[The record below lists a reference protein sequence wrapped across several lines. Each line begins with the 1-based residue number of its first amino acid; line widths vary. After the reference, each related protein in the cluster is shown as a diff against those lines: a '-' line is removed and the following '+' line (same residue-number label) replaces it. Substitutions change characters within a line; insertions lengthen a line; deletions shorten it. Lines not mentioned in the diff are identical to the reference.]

1 MKSASGAA
9 QVDLADRIRIEQ
21 IRLIYAM
28 DGTTITPSLVI
39 AVLMFLALRND
50 ANMAGITVWLAVFV
64 ASRIIQF
71 FDSRAEA
78 ARPIAPKDIA
88 YHHRKLMLVHGFDA
102 ASWAVLVWIV
112 LDHAS
117 PNQAI
122 LLIAV
127 LTGFIGGAVSLLSP
141 VPRVLAS
148 FVAVDLL
155 VLVTKFL
162 AMRDPTYNA
171 LAAMTVVYLASVVM
185 QGRDAYL
192 ATKQSILLKFENLDL
207 TASLAKEV
215 ERANAAHREAVAAGE
230 AKLRFLAAASH
241 DLRQPIHAVGLFLAA
256 IDSEIVAHKRERIV
270 AGARAATATCTTM
283 LNALLDFSRVEA
295 GAITPESRSFALQ
308 EMLER
313 IELELAPLADEK
325 QLIYRSRPTQLW
337 VRSDP
342 ALVELVLRNLIT
354 NAIRYTHSGGVLVGA
369 RQRSGRIWLEV
380 WDTGIGIAEDQQSEI
395 FRDFYRVDGADNERL
410 GGVGLG
416 LAIASRLA
424 AALGEQLLVRSHLG
438 KGSVFRLSLPE
449 AENKKTA
456 IGSGPQLSRPTS
468 QPTADRSRVLFLDD
482 DPNVREAVGAL
493 LCGWGFSVD
502 LASDIAS
509 AASLFGH
516 HQHSVF
522 ISDYRLGGDE
532 NGVDAIVRLQGMA
545 ANRDLKCLLITGDT
559 TPDRLHEFER
569 LEVPVL
575 YKPVDETTL
584 RAALE
589 ID

>member
-1 MKSASGAA
+1 MPAGAA
-9 QVDLADRIRIEQ
+9 EADLADRIRIEQ

-39 AVLMFLALRND
+39 AVLMFVALRND
-50 ANMAGITVWLAVFV
+50 ANMVGMTAWLVVFI

-78 ARPIAPKDIA
+78 ARPIAASDIA
-88 YHHRKLMLVHGFDA
+88 RHHRQLMLVHGFDA

-148 FVAVDLL
+148 FVTVDLV

-162 AMRDPTYNA
+162 AMRDPAYNA

-192 ATKQSILLKFENLDL
+192 ATRQSILLKFENLDL

-215 ERANAAHREAVAAGE
+215 ERANAAHREALAAGE

-256 IDSEIVAHKRERIV
+256 LESEIVAHKRGRII

-295 GAITPESRSFALQ
+295 GAINPEPRSFALQ

-325 QLIYRSRPTQLW
+325 QLIYRTRPTQLW
-337 VRSDP
+337 ARSDP

-369 RQRSGRIWLEV
+369 RQRSGQIWLEV

-424 AALGEQLLVRSHLG
+424 AALGEQLRVRSRPG
-438 KGSVFRLSLPE
+438 NGSVFRLSLRA
-449 AENKKTA
+449 AEPAPLASAASVFKPA
-456 IGSGPQLSRPTS
+456 ASAAPD
-468 QPTADRSRVLFLDD
+468 QPRVLFLDD

-493 LCGWGFSVD
+493 LTGWGLAVD
-502 LASDIAS
+502 MAGDIAS
-509 AASLFGH
+509 AAALFG
-516 HQHSVF
+516 QYRHSIF
-522 ISDYRLGGDE
+522 ISDYRLGGHE
-532 NGVDAIVRLQGMA
+532 NGAEAIARLQAMA
-545 ANRDLKCLLITGDT
+545 TNGDLKCLLITGDT
-559 TPDRLHEFER
+559 APGRLHEFER

>member
-1 MKSASGAA
+1 MKLASGAA
-9 QVDLADRIRIEQ
+9 QADLADRIRIEQ

-50 ANMAGITVWLAVFV
+50 ANMAGITVWLVVFI

-102 ASWAVLVWIV
+102 ASWSVLVWIV

-162 AMRDPTYNA
+162 AMRDPAYNA

-256 IDSEIVAHKRERIV
+256 LDSEIVAHKRDRIV

-295 GAITPESRSFALQ
+295 GAITPEPRSFALQ

-337 VRSDP
+337 ARSDP

-369 RQRSGRIWLEV
+369 RQRSGQIWLEV

-424 AALGEQLLVRSHLG
+424 TALGEQLLVRSHLG
-438 KGSVFRLSLPE
+438 RGSVFRLSLPK
-449 AENKKTA
+449 AEHHKLA
-456 IGSGPQLSRPTS
+456 LSGVEPAFPPAA
-468 QPTADRSRVLFLDD
+468 QPAPDRARVLFLDD

-502 LASDIAS
+502 LAGDIAS
-509 AASLFGH
+509 AAALFDQY
-516 HQHSVF
+516 QHSVF
-522 ISDYRLGGDE
+522 ISDYRLGGHE
-532 NGVDAIVRLQGMA
+532 TGAEAIEYLQGMA

-559 TPDRLHEFER
+559 APDRLHEFER

-575 YKPVDETTL
+575 YKPVDEATL
-584 RAALE
+584 RGALE